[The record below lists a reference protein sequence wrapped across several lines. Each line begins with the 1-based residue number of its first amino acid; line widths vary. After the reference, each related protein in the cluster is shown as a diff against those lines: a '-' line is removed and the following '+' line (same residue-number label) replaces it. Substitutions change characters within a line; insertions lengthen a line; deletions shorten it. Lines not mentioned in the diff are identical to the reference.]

1 MKLSINLNK
10 IALIRNSRGSISP
23 NLEYFARTALEE
35 NILGLTAHPRP
46 DNRHIRYEDLELINK
61 LTNEYQKEFN
71 IEGNPLELPS
81 SEYRGYLALIKEF
94 KPTQATLVPDDT
106 NQLTSDHG
114 WDINDLNDGNFTD
127 SIINNCNRCSVF
139 IDAGT
144 DLSLLKNKNINA
156 IEIYTGPYADAHK
169 LGDKELLKKELKKII
184 FTAESARNLGLRV
197 NAGHDLDLNNLPLLK
212 EHEIIDEVSIGHAII
227 SESLDKGFKTT
238 IRQYIKI
245 TNG

>member
-46 DNRHIRYEDLELINK
+46 DNRHIRYEDLELIKK
-61 LTNEYQKEFN
+61 LTDEYQKEFN
-71 IEGNPLELPS
+71 IEGNPLEQPS
-81 SEYRGYLALIKEF
+81 SKYRGYLALIEEF

-114 WDINDLNDGNFTD
+114 WDISELNGENFTS
-127 SIINNCNRCSVF
+127 SIINNCDRCSVF
-139 IDAGT
+139 VNAGT
-144 DLSLLKNKNINA
+144 DLSSLNNKNINA
-156 IEIYTGPYADAHK
+156 IEIYTGPYAVAHK
-169 LGDKELLKKELKKII
+169 SGNKELLDIELKKII
-184 FTAESARNLGLRV
+184 FTAESAREAGLRV
-197 NAGHDLDLNNLPLLK
+197 NAGHDLDLNNIALLR
-212 EHEIIDEVSIGHAII
+212 ERDLIDEVSIGHAII

-238 IRQYIKI
+238 IRQYIKTI
-245 TNG
+245 NG

>member
-46 DNRHIRYEDLELINK
+46 DKRHIRYADLELIKK

-81 SEYRGYLALIKEF
+81 TEYKGYLALVKKF

-114 WDINDLNDGNFTD
+114 WDINDLNDENFTD
-127 SIINNCNRCSVF
+127 SIIDNCSRCSVF

-184 FTAESARNLGLRV
+184 FTAESARNQGLRV
-197 NAGHDLDLNNLPLLK
+197 NAGHDLDLYNLPLLK
-212 EHEIIDEVSIGHAII
+212 EQEIIDEVSVGHAII

-245 TNG
+245 ING

>member
-46 DNRHIRYEDLELINK
+46 DNRHIRYSDLELIKK
-61 LTNEYQKEFN
+61 LTNEYDKEFN
-71 IEGNPLELPS
+71 IEGNPLEPPS
-81 SEYRGYLALIKEF
+81 TKYIGYLALVKKF

-114 WDINDLNDGNFTD
+114 WDIKDLNDENFTD
-127 SIINNCNRCSVF
+127 SVINNCNRCSVF

-169 LGDKELLKKELKKII
+169 SGDKELLEKELKKII
-184 FTAESARNLGLRV
+184 FTAESAKNEGLRV

-245 TNG
+245 ING

>member
-46 DNRHIRYEDLELINK
+46 DNRHIRYEDLELIKK
-61 LTNEYQKEFN
+61 LTDEYQKEFN
-71 IEGNPLELPS
+71 IEGNPLERPS
-81 SEYRGYLALIKEF
+81 SKYRGYLALIEEF

-114 WDINDLNDGNFTD
+114 WNIGELNGENFTS
-127 SIINNCNRCSVF
+127 SIINNCDRCSVF
-139 IDAGT
+139 INAGT
-144 DLSLLKNKNINA
+144 DLSSLHNKNINA

-169 LGDKELLKKELKKII
+169 SGDKELLDIELKKII
-184 FTAESARNLGLRV
+184 FTAESAREAGLRV
-197 NAGHDLDLNNLPLLK
+197 NAGHDLDLSNIPLLR
-212 EHEIIDEVSIGHAII
+212 ERDLIDEVSIGHAII

-238 IRQYIKI
+238 IRQYIKTI
-245 TNG
+245 NG

>member
-81 SEYRGYLALIKEF
+81 SEYRGYQALIKEF

-114 WDINDLNDGNFTD
+114 WDINDLNDENFTD
-127 SIINNCNRCSVF
+127 SVINNCNRCSVF

-144 DLSLLKNKNINA
+144 DLCLLKNKNINA

-184 FTAESARNLGLRV
+184 FTAESARNQGLRV
-197 NAGHDLDLNNLPLLK
+197 NAGHDLDSNNLPLLK

>member
-46 DNRHIRYEDLELINK
+46 DNRHIRYEDLELIKK
-61 LTNEYQKEFN
+61 LTDEYQKEFN
-71 IEGNPLELPS
+71 IEGNPLEQPS
-81 SEYRGYLALIKEF
+81 SKYRGYLALIEEF

-114 WDINDLNDGNFTD
+114 WDISELNGENFTS
-127 SIINNCNRCSVF
+127 SIINNCERCSVF
-139 IDAGT
+139 INAGT

-156 IEIYTGPYADAHK
+156 IEIYTGPYAVAHK
-169 LGDKELLKKELKKII
+169 SGNKELLDIELKKII
-184 FTAESARNLGLRV
+184 FTAESAREAGLRV
-197 NAGHDLDLNNLPLLK
+197 NAGHDLDLSNIPLLR
-212 EHEIIDEVSIGHAII
+212 ERDLIDEVSIGHAII

-238 IRQYIKI
+238 IRQYIKTI
-245 TNG
+245 NG

>member
-81 SEYRGYLALIKEF
+81 SQYRGYLALIKEF

-156 IEIYTGPYADAHK
+156 IEIYTGPYADAYK

-184 FTAESARNLGLRV
+184 FTAESARNQGLRV

>member
-46 DNRHIRYEDLELINK
+46 DNRHIRYEDLELIKK
-61 LTNEYQKEFN
+61 LTDEYQKEFN
-71 IEGNPLELPS
+71 IEGNPLEEPS
-81 SEYRGYLALIKEF
+81 LKYRGYLALIEEF

-114 WDINDLNDGNFTD
+114 WDISELHGENFTS
-127 SIINNCNRCSVF
+127 SIINNCDRCSVF
-139 IDAGT
+139 INAGT
-144 DLSLLKNKNINA
+144 DLCSLNNKNINA

-169 LGDKELLKKELKKII
+169 SGDKELLDIELKKII
-184 FTAESARNLGLRV
+184 FTAESAREAGLRV
-197 NAGHDLDLNNLPLLK
+197 NAGHDLDLSNIPLLR
-212 EHEIIDEVSIGHAII
+212 ERDLIDEVSIGHAII

-238 IRQYIKI
+238 IRQYIKTI
-245 TNG
+245 NG

>member
-23 NLEYFARTALEE
+23 NLEYFARTALDE

-46 DNRHIRYEDLELINK
+46 DNRHIRYEDLELIKK
-61 LTNEYQKEFN
+61 LTDEYQKEFN

-81 SEYRGYLALIKEF
+81 SEYKGYLALIEEF

-114 WDINDLNDGNFTD
+114 WDISELNGENFTS
-127 SIINNCNRCSVF
+127 SITNNCERCSVF
-139 IDAGT
+139 INAGT
-144 DLSLLKNKNINA
+144 DLSSLNNKNINA
-156 IEIYTGPYADAHK
+156 IEIYTGPYANAHK
-169 LGDKELLKKELKKII
+169 SGNKELLDNELKKII
-184 FTAESARNLGLRV
+184 FTAESAREGALRV
-197 NAGHDLDLNNLPLLK
+197 NAGHDLDLSNIPLLR
-212 EHEIIDEVSIGHAII
+212 ERDLIDEVSIGHAII

-238 IRQYIKI
+238 IRQYIKTI
-245 TNG
+245 NG

>member
-46 DNRHIRYEDLELINK
+46 DNRHIRYEDLELIKK
-61 LTNEYQKEFN
+61 LTDEYQKEFN
-71 IEGNPLELPS
+71 IEGNPLEQPS
-81 SEYRGYLALIKEF
+81 SKYRGYLALIEEF

-114 WDINDLNDGNFTD
+114 WDISELNGENFTS
-127 SIINNCNRCSVF
+127 SIINNCDRCSVF
-139 IDAGT
+139 VNAGT
-144 DLSLLKNKNINA
+144 DLSSLNNKNINA

-169 LGDKELLKKELKKII
+169 SGDKELLDIELKKII
-184 FTAESARNLGLRV
+184 FTAESAREAGLRV
-197 NAGHDLDLNNLPLLK
+197 NAGHDLDLGNIPLLR
-212 EHEIIDEVSIGHAII
+212 ERDLIDEVSIGHAII

-238 IRQYIKI
+238 IRQYIKTI
-245 TNG
+245 NG

>member
-61 LTNEYQKEFN
+61 LTNEYRKEFN

-184 FTAESARNLGLRV
+184 FTAESARNQGLRV

>member
-23 NLEYFARTALEE
+23 SLEYFARTALEE

-46 DNRHIRYEDLELINK
+46 DNRHIRYADLVLIKK
-61 LTNEYQKEFN
+61 LTDEYQKEFN
-71 IEGNPLELPS
+71 IEGNPLEHGS
-81 SEYRGYLALIKEF
+81 SEYRGYQALVEEF

-114 WDINDLNDGNFTD
+114 WDISDLNNENFTD
-127 SIINNCNRCSVF
+127 SIIKNCDRCSVF
-139 IDAGT
+139 INAGT
-144 DLSLLKNKNINA
+144 DLSLLKNRNINA

-169 LGDKELLKKELKKII
+169 SGDEELLARELNKIVS
-184 FTAESARNLGLRV
+184 TAESAREQGLRV
-197 NAGHDLDLNNLPLLK
+197 NAGHDLDLCNLPLLR
-212 EHEIIDEVSIGHAII
+212 EQNLIDEVSIGHAII

-238 IRQYIKI
+238 IRQYIRI
-245 TNG
+245 ING

>member
-23 NLEYFARTALEE
+23 SLEYFARIALEE

-46 DNRHIRYEDLELINK
+46 DNRHIRYEDLKLIKK
-61 LTNEYQKEFN
+61 LTDEYQKEFN

-81 SEYRGYLALIKEF
+81 SGYRGYLALIEEF

-114 WDINDLNDGNFTD
+114 WDISELNSEKFTS
-127 SIINNCNRCSVF
+127 SIINNCDRCSVF
-139 IDAGT
+139 INAGT
-144 DLSLLKNKNINA
+144 DLSSLNNKNINA

-169 LGDKELLKKELKKII
+169 SGNKELLDIEIKKII
-184 FTAESARNLGLRV
+184 FTAESARKEGIRV
-197 NAGHDLDLNNLPLLK
+197 NAGHDLNLSNLPLLR
-212 EHEIIDEVSIGHAII
+212 EYDLIDEVSIGHAII
-227 SESLDKGFKTT
+227 SESLDKGFKTI

-245 TNG
+245 VNG

>member
-114 WDINDLNDGNFTD
+114 WDINDLNDENFTD
-127 SIINNCNRCSVF
+127 SIINNCNRCSAF

-156 IEIYTGPYADAHK
+156 IEIYTGPYADAYK

-184 FTAESARNLGLRV
+184 FTAESARNQGLRV

>member
-46 DNRHIRYEDLELINK
+46 DKRHIRYADLELIKK

-81 SEYRGYLALIKEF
+81 TEYKGYLALVKKF

-114 WDINDLNDGNFTD
+114 WDINDLNDENFTD
-127 SIINNCNRCSVF
+127 SIIDNCSRCSVF

-169 LGDKELLKKELKKII
+169 SGDEELLKKELKKII
-184 FTAESARNLGLRV
+184 FTAESARNQGLRV

-212 EHEIIDEVSIGHAII
+212 EQEIIDEVSVGHAII

-245 TNG
+245 ING

>member
-23 NLEYFARTALEE
+23 SLEYFARIALEE

-46 DNRHIRYEDLELINK
+46 DNRHIRYEDLELIKK
-61 LTNEYQKEFN
+61 LTDEYQKEFN

-81 SEYRGYLALIKEF
+81 PEYRGYLALIEIF
-94 KPTQATLVPDDT
+94 KPTQATLVPDDS

-114 WDINDLNDGNFTD
+114 WDMCDLNGENFTD
-127 SIINNCNRCSVF
+127 SIINNCDRCSVF

-144 DLSLLKNKNINA
+144 DLNSLNNKNINA
-156 IEIYTGPYADAHK
+156 IEIYTGPYADAYK
-169 LGDKELLKKELKKII
+169 SGVRELLDKELNKII
-184 FTAESARNLGLRV
+184 FTAKSAKEHGLRV
-197 NAGHDLDLNNLPLLK
+197 NAGHDLDLDNLPMLR
-212 EHEIIDEVSIGHAII
+212 EHDLIDEVSIGHAII
-227 SESLDKGFKTT
+227 SESLNQGFKST

-245 TNG
+245 ANG

>member
-10 IALIRNSRGSISP
+10 IALIRNSRGFISP

-46 DNRHIRYEDLELINK
+46 DNRHIRYADLELIKK

-81 SEYRGYLALIKEF
+81 TEYRGYLALVKKF

-114 WDINDLNDGNFTD
+114 WDINDLNDENFTD
-127 SIINNCNRCSVF
+127 SIIDNCSRCSVF

-184 FTAESARNLGLRV
+184 FTAESAINQGLRV

-212 EHEIIDEVSIGHAII
+212 EQEIIDEVSIGHAII

-238 IRQYIKI
+238 IRQYIKVI
-245 TNG
+245 NG

>member
-46 DNRHIRYEDLELINK
+46 DNRHIRYEDLELIKK
-61 LTNEYQKEFN
+61 LTDEYQKEFN
-71 IEGNPLELPS
+71 IEGNPLEQPS
-81 SEYRGYLALIKEF
+81 SKYRGYLALIEEF

-114 WDINDLNDGNFTD
+114 WDISELNRENFTS
-127 SIINNCNRCSVF
+127 SIINNCDRCSVF
-139 IDAGT
+139 VNAGT
-144 DLSLLKNKNINA
+144 DLSSLNNKNINA
-156 IEIYTGPYADAHK
+156 IEIYTGPYADSHK
-169 LGDKELLKKELKKII
+169 SGNKELLDIELKKII
-184 FTAESARNLGLRV
+184 FTAESAREAGLRV
-197 NAGHDLDLNNLPLLK
+197 NAGHDLDLSNIPLLR
-212 EHEIIDEVSIGHAII
+212 ERDLIDEVSIGHAII

-238 IRQYIKI
+238 IRQYIKTI
-245 TNG
+245 NG

>member
-46 DNRHIRYEDLELINK
+46 DNRHIRYEDLELIKK
-61 LTNEYQKEFN
+61 LTDEYQKEFN
-71 IEGNPLELPS
+71 IEGNPLEQPS
-81 SEYRGYLALIKEF
+81 LKYRGYLALIEEF

-114 WDINDLNDGNFTD
+114 WDISELHGENFTS
-127 SIINNCNRCSVF
+127 SIINNCDRCSVF
-139 IDAGT
+139 INAGT
-144 DLSLLKNKNINA
+144 DLSSLNNKNINA

-169 LGDKELLKKELKKII
+169 AGDKELLDTELKKII
-184 FTAESARNLGLRV
+184 FTAESAREAGLRV
-197 NAGHDLDLNNLPLLK
+197 NAGHDLDLSNIPLLR
-212 EHEIIDEVSIGHAII
+212 ERDLIDEVSIGHAII

-238 IRQYIKI
+238 IRQYIKTI
-245 TNG
+245 NG